1 MASEGPERASEAPA
15 LTSLPRVEDLP
26 SAAEGYDREKVRE
39 AFEAFRRHTTQ
50 LQVQLRVLQSAG
62 QSGVEP
68 TGHAVRMDSLHLI
81 RAAAE
86 MADTIER
93 DAQHASA
100 AQIRRTEEEVTRKQR
115 DLQQREGEVERYR
128 SESERQRG
136 EMLNA
141 AKAEARQTV
150 QEAEQQ
156 ASQEVTEA
164 ESRAAR
170 LLEQARHQATE
181 LTNSARAEVEQ
192 TLEWAR
198 SQAGAIIH
206 RAQDGAEQLLA
217 AAGLGEEAT
226 GRVAE
231 SIVDAAKAAA
241 PVSRGGPGPE
251 QEAPLR
257 GPTPVEDEP
266 SSPAQRDEAP
276 RGEQEPGPPL
286 SPPVSPGPSP
296 PAPPDEERET
306 GSGPEGDRTDER

>member
-26 SAAEGYDREKVRE
+26 SAADGYDRDKVRE

-100 AQIRRTEEEVTRKQR
+100 AQIRKTEEEVTRKQR
-115 DLQQREGEVERYR
+115 DLQQREGEIERYR
-128 SESERQRG
+128 NESERQRA

-217 AAGLGEEAT
+217 AAGLGEEQT

-231 SIVDAAKAAA
+231 SIVDAARAAA
-241 PVSRGGPGPE
+241 EASRGGPGPE
-251 QEAPLR
+251 QNEPLR
-257 GPTPVEDEP
+257 GPAPVPDEP
-266 SSPAQRDEAP
+266 QDTTPDEAP
-276 RGEQEPGPPL
+276 RDEREPGPPL

-296 PAPPDEERET
+296 PSPPEDRGT
-306 GSGPEGDRTDER
+306 EGDRTDES

>member
-1 MASEGPERASEAPA
+1 MATEGQGRASQAPA

-26 SAAEGYDREKVRE
+26 GERDGYDREKVRE
-39 AFEAFRRHTTQ
+39 AFESFRRHTTQ
-50 LQVQLRVLQSAG
+50 LQVQLRVLQAAG
-62 QSGVEP
+62 QSGIEP

-93 DAQHASA
+93 DAQRASA
-100 AQIRRTEEEVTRKQR
+100 SQLRKTEEEVTRR
-115 DLQQREGEVERYR
+115 QRELQESEQQVERYR
-128 SESERQRG
+128 NESERQRA
-136 EMLNA
+136 EMMNA
-141 AKAEARQTV
+141 AKAEARQAV
-150 QEAEQQ
+150 QEAEQH
-156 ASQEVTEA
+156 ASQEIKEA

-198 SQAGAIIH
+198 TQAGAVIH

-217 AAGLGEEAT
+217 AAGLGEEQT

-241 PVSRGGPGPE
+241 EASRGGPGPE
-251 QEAPLR
+251 QETPLR
-257 GPTPVEDEP
+257 GPTPVHDEP
-266 SSPAQRDEAP
+266 RGPAQVGEAP
-276 RGEQEPGPPL
+276 GDEQEPLPPL

-296 PAPPDEERET
+296 PSPPERRE
-306 GSGPEGDRTDER
+306 SGPGAEGDRTDES

>member
-26 SAAEGYDREKVRE
+26 SSADGYDREKVRE

-128 SESERQRG
+128 NESERQRA

-156 ASQEVTEA
+156 ASQEITEA

-231 SIVDAAKAAA
+231 TIVDAARAAA
-241 PVSRGGPGPE
+241 ESSRGGPSPE
-251 QEAPLR
+251 QGAGLR
-257 GPTPVEDEP
+257 GPAPVPDEP
-266 SSPAQRDEAP
+266 RDTTADEAP
-276 RGEQEPGPPL
+276 RDEADPAPPL

-296 PAPPDEERET
+296 PSPPEERET
-306 GSGPEGDRTDER
+306 GPGTEGNRTDES